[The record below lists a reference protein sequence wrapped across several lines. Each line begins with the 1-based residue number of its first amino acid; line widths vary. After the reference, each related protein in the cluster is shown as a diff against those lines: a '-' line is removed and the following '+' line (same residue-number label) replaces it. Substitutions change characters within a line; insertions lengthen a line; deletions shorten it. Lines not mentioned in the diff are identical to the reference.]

1 MGNED
6 KAALF
11 DKLLFERDRY
21 TERGEAGELFGN
33 ATNLC
38 AEMEAYVTVSMAPR
52 CARIKLKLLELFL
65 AELLRDKPRSLVCCL
80 IFFIYLQD

>member
-33 ATNLC
+33 ATNL
-38 AEMEAYVTVSMAPR
+38 AA
-52 CARIKLKLLELFL
+52 LKWRRTLQSPWLHVVPELN
-65 AELLRDKPRSLVCCL
+65 
-80 IFFIYLQD
+80 